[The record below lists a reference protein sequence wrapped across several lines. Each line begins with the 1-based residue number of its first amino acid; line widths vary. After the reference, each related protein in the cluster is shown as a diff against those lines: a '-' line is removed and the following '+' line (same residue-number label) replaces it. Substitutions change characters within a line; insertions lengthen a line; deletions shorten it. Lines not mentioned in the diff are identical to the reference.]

1 MVLVV
6 AELVGMMVNN
16 LMRLMM
22 IFLTIGLVIVSASL
36 AQETPPDDLL
46 TLSVAGQRCGL
57 IPIETQTPEVTPEP
71 DDEAEVTYPII
82 SLGEDCESVIPQ
94 LVVSSNG
101 TLWLAIQHPEEEDWQ
116 QFEVLEE
123 DEYPPQLDKRGR
135 YIGCRNPNEG
145 NQTCSVLWEMD
156 EETYLIEIPI
166 FVGSSYIAP
175 TSTAQPTAM
184 PQPQTT
190 VQASSNNQQD
200 AEPTATATKKKEKD
214 KGNDNGGG
222 PGGSGSGSSET
233 DGQ

>member
-1 MVLVV
+1 MRILSLLALIVLSFPL
-6 AELVGMMVNN
+6 LVFTQNEAGESP
-16 LMRLMM
+16 
-22 IFLTIGLVIVSASL
+22 I
-36 AQETPPDDLL
+36 L
-46 TLSVAGQRCGL
+46 TLSVAGQSCGL
-57 IPIETQTPEVTPEP
+57 NIIANDNPEVTPEP

-82 SLGEDCESVIPQ
+82 SLGDDCESVIPQ

-101 TLWLAIQHPEEEDWQ
+101 TLWIAIEQIEEEGWQ
-116 QFEVLEE
+116 QFDVLEE
-123 DEYPPQLDKRGR
+123 DEFPPQLDKRGR

-175 TSTAQPTAM
+175 TSTAQPTAT

-200 AEPTATATKKKEKD
+200 DEEPTATATKEKD
-214 KGNDNGGG
+214 KKKNNDDDGF
-222 PGGSGSGSSET
+222 SGSGTSGN
-233 DGQ
+233 DGE